1 MINKHELLLSDNTKF
16 KNILVPLDGSEY
28 SIKALEYAG
37 RMAKGFNSKL
47 IALYILPSSIRYNL
61 SSNNENSEI
70 NSQFNQIIQ
79 GSYIEAQNWV
89 KDMAKKIDIEIGT
102 EVIIAKESI
111 VSEII
116 EFAEQR
122 SIDLIIMGTRGRTGF
137 KKLLLGSVASGVVT
151 YSHCPV
157 LVIR

>member
-1 MINKHELLLSDNTKF
+1 LFDNSKI

-28 SIKALEYAG
+28 SIKAVEYAG
-37 RMAKGFNSKL
+37 IIAKGFNSKL

-61 SSNNENSEI
+61 SLTKENSEI
-70 NSQFNQIIQ
+70 NFPFNQIIQ
-79 GSYIEAQNWV
+79 ASYIEAQNWL
-89 KDMAKKIDIEIGT
+89 KDIVKKIEIEIIT

-116 EFAEQR
+116 EFAELR
-122 SIDLIIMGTRGRTGF
+122 SIDLIVMGTRGRTGF

-151 YSHCPV
+151 YAHCPV

>member
-1 MINKHELLLSDNTKF
+1 LSENTEF
-16 KNILVPLDGSEY
+16 ENILVPLDGSEH
-28 SIKALEYAG
+28 SIKAVEYAG

-47 IALYILPSSIRYNL
+47 IALYILPSSLRYNL
-61 SSNNENSEI
+61 SSDNENSEI

-79 GSYIEAQNWV
+79 RSYIEAQNWL
-89 KDMAKKIDIEIGT
+89 KDIVKKIDIEIVT

-116 EFAEQR
+116 EFAELR

>member
-1 MINKHELLLSDNTKF
+1 MSENTEF
-16 KNILVPLDGSEY
+16 ENILVPLDGSEH
-28 SIKALEYAG
+28 SIKAVEYAG

-47 IALYILPSSIRYNL
+47 IALYILPSSLRYNL
-61 SSNNENSEI
+61 SSDNENSEI

-79 GSYIEAQNWV
+79 RSYIEAQNWL
-89 KDMAKKIDIEIGT
+89 KDIVKKIDIEIVT

-116 EFAEQR
+116 EFAELR

>member
-1 MINKHELLLSDNTKF
+1 MLLFDNTKL

-37 RMAKGFNSKL
+37 IMAKGFNSKL

-61 SSNNENSEI
+61 PSNEENSEF
-70 NSQFNQIIQ
+70 NSEFNQIIQ
-79 GSYIEAQNWV
+79 GSYIEAQNWL
-89 KDMAKKIDIEIGT
+89 KDMAKKIDIEIVT

-116 EFAEQR
+116 QFGELR

-151 YSHCPV
+151 YAHCPV

>member
-1 MINKHELLLSDNTKF
+1 M
-16 KNILVPLDGSEY
+16 
-28 SIKALEYAG
+28 EYAG
-37 RMAKGFNSKL
+37 RMAKGFNSKI

-79 GSYIEAQNWV
+79 RSYIEAQNWL
-89 KDMAKKIDIEIGT
+89 KDIAKKIDIEIVT

>member
-1 MINKHELLLSDNTKF
+1 MSENTKF
-16 KNILVPLDGSEY
+16 ENILVPLDGSEY
-28 SIKALEYAG
+28 SIKAVEYAG

-61 SSNNENSEI
+61 SSDNENSEI

-79 GSYIEAQNWV
+79 TSYIEAQNWLNDIT
-89 KDMAKKIDIEIGT
+89 KIIDIEIVT

-116 EFAEQR
+116 EFAELR

>member
-1 MINKHELLLSDNTKF
+1 MSENTKF
-16 KNILVPLDGSEY
+16 ENILVPVDGSEY
-28 SIKALEYAG
+28 SIKAVEYAG
-37 RMAKGFNSKL
+37 RMAKGFNSKI

-79 GSYIEAQNWV
+79 RSYIEAQNWL
-89 KDMAKKIDIEIGT
+89 KDITKKIDIEIVT

>member
-1 MINKHELLLSDNTKF
+1 MIIHELLLSDNTKF

-61 SSNNENSEI
+61 SSNKEDSEI

-79 GSYIEAQNWV
+79 GSYIEAQNWL
-89 KDMAKKIDIEIGT
+89 KIT
-102 EVIIAKESI
+102 KRF
-111 VSEII
+111 
-116 EFAEQR
+116 EFE
-122 SIDLIIMGTRGRTGF
+122 
-137 KKLLLGSVASGVVT
+137 
-151 YSHCPV
+151 
-157 LVIR
+157 